1 MKIARNHQPCRSPV
15 SLDQVVPRLKPGG
28 RKKLCDGLGTQ
39 DAILLFRHFGGFTD
53 KRKLLFQR
61 TILLTLIIQAT
72 EVTESFSFF
81 AHRET
86 TMGKKNTALQGS
98 DKDKR

>member
-28 RKKLCDGLGTQ
+28 RKKLCDGFETQ
-39 DAILLFRHFGGFTD
+39 AAILLFRHFDGFTD

-61 TILLTLIIQAT
+61 TIAFTLIIQA
-72 EVTESFSFF
+72 
-81 AHRET
+81 
-86 TMGKKNTALQGS
+86 GGQALIAGVQ
-98 DKDKR
+98 DL

>member
-28 RKKLCDGLGTQ
+28 RKKLRDGFETQ
-39 DAILLFRHFGGFTD
+39 DTILLFRHFEGFTD

-61 TILLTLIIQAT
+61 TISFTLIIQDT
-72 EVTESFSFF
+72 EHAEMKLFF
-81 AHRET
+81 RLPGDD
-86 TMGKKNTALQGS
+86 GKRKPSALSG
-98 DKDKR
+98 KRDTIF